1 MNGLYTPIA
10 GDLTVASD
18 PFRGASTTLQEH
30 RNEELHDLQEAALT
44 RNAKPKPS
52 VVTEGPFGP
61 DGAASWRRL
70 VRRKSMREA
79 LVLEISRQAKEEED
93 QVMSLMIRV
102 RQRFDQAGV
111 PMQDVQIRFRNLS
124 VVGMAA
130 VKHPTRSAK
139 GLLQLRHA
147 LSGIPTRGMREV
159 RVLDGISSVLKP
171 GRLTLLLGPPGSGK
185 TSLMKA
191 LSGQL
196 KRDKGRKVVA
206 DELTY
211 NGLSFGEFVVE
222 RSAAYIN
229 QNDIHFGELTVTET
243 LRFAALCQSSRTRVP
258 AEKLLEEKEQELG
271 IIPDPA
277 VDTYMRAMGQGYRLA
292 ADIAV
297 KALGLEGCAN
307 TLVGNSMIRG
317 ISGGQRKRVTSG
329 EMLVG
334 PSKVLF
340 ADEISTGLDSAT
352 TFEICNRLRAL
363 CHIVRSTILVSLLQP
378 TPETYG
384 CFDDV
389 MLLSGGI
396 LVFHGPRELILPFF
410 ESQSFKC
417 PDDKGAAD
425 FLQEVTTG
433 GEQRMYWA
441 GKGEYKYVSDAEL
454 ADAYRA
460 TETGQA
466 FAEELKLSPEEEVQ
480 GHGELAVHTYG
491 QDQWTLFKACL
502 GRQTKLFM
510 RNRAFIAIRML
521 GCVPAMGA
529 KFPLPV
535 RNLAGGQCII
545 MGVAVG
551 TLFLQQGRDTL
562 ADAQASMYLSV
573 SFFSIMTQFMVS
585 FAAPGLLIE
594 RLPTYYKHRDAH
606 FHPAW
611 CFALPEILLQMPL
624 IATEATI
631 WTAMIYFMVGFVV
644 SVRLLVFWGIMF
656 VAGVCGLSLFF
667 LLAVFAKTITVAAAL
682 QNLCILIFTISSGF
696 IVNFDDLNGPWKG
709 VWYANP
715 VAYFLQALAVNELE
729 CENWD
734 TPARG
739 DSGLT
744 QGQLFLEQRGYF
756 LGYHWVWLGLIVW
769 GIGSTLLNTSLFMT
783 VSSFLTTGGR
793 KQVAFNRANEDASSA
808 TGGKEVEK
816 DAAEHAIAAAG
827 DAEEGGVAPSGG
839 GGKSALPFTPV
850 RMTFQDLKYSVPLPS
865 VRPGALEARLEFP
878 RHVLSQPQCWL
889 QGYESI
895 GADDDSS
902 DPHAGRLLLLRG
914 ISGSF
919 RPGVLTALMGS
930 SGAGKST
937 LMDCLGLRKT
947 GGKITGDI
955 RVNGFPQQ
963 PATFNRVMGYAEQFD
978 IHVAEA
984 TVREALM
991 FSARLRL
998 PKSVPTTAAEAFVE
1012 EMMDVVELGRQRD
1025 AIVGLPGVNGLSVE
1039 KRKRL
1044 TIAVELVANP
1054 SIVFMDEPTSGLDA
1068 RAAAI
1073 IMRAVRRI
1081 TSTGRCVVCTI
1092 HQPSWDVFKAFD
1104 ELLLLKRGGSTIF
1117 AGELGTGASNLV
1129 SYLQQFKA
1137 VTPITAGYNPATW
1150 MLEVTSAQ
1158 VEAES
1163 DLNFAD
1169 CYAMSKLA
1177 EANDRAVASLQ
1188 RSNNGLK
1195 LDVKTGKLS
1204 LWRLFPTFT
1213 FTFTLREPRE
1223 DETDLRLQDLA
1234 AASVLV
1240 QTRELLLRDFRQYNR
1255 LLNYVGT
1262 RMGITLIIAV
1272 FFGTVLAGQG
1282 DNAYTY
1288 NGILNIMGMQYSSVM
1303 FIGILNAM
1311 MVQSIISVRRTVF
1324 YRERAG
1330 GTYQVLPFSAAE
1342 FLVEVPYLAV
1352 QAVLYSCVLY
1362 WLVGFQAEAG
1372 KFFWFLLILFLT
1384 LLVWTFF
1391 GIHNVQITPSL
1402 AIANAFTSFM
1412 YGVWDLFCGFYKP
1425 QSLIPKGWIW
1435 MYWLDPIS
1443 YTLYGLVVGELGDNE
1458 DLMAD
1463 QSPPITRQASKRPG
1477 QAPPINH
1484 PGQRS
1489 RRHAEAGPNT
1499 SSSSGWWSERQQR
1512 RHDAWDDR
1520 READEQMM
1528 LATTPQRAAL
1538 QAGQRA
1544 AEIQQVQARL
1554 DSTEPL
1560 RCWPT
1565 AGRHDGT
1572 PCCFRKTGTMPA
1584 VYHGLGGVAGSLVVP
1599 IFECALHGEKNV
1611 TAHPFQVGCV
1621 PSSPV
1626 INTVYLSED
1635 LVEMFRL
1642 LQLKDGVGGHG
1653 FVEVHNLMANRLDPQ
1668 YGHQPA
1674 TNTWLQLNDE
1684 MLQEAAHN
1692 VGVWRSY
1699 VAEFVRC
1706 AQLLD
1711 TSDPFGDCFIC
1722 ASTFRAAL
1730 NDGTLI
1736 GLYRLAVMLDAC
1748 LKPCHFAMAGRSQ
1761 PHCPS
1766 IYTFL
1771 AAVARGV
1778 ISDFESGKLNS
1789 EAQQRWAEHCA
1800 ASEASGACSSNL
1812 TCSRPSA
1819 SARGVVDVSG
1829 LAGVFCN
1836 HCVAGRDAMLAMRT
1850 PEQWEY
1856 HIRTFT
1862 SVLLRR
1868 PDIADAYI
1876 DIGCRLKTSLLAA
1889 LQRHVDAGD
1898 LAPGVLEKLNVMV
1911 PWMHAFDHD
1920 VPCQL
1925 QFSGLYQ
1932 V

>member
-1 MNGLYTPIA
+1 M
-10 GDLTVASD
+10 
-18 PFRGASTTLQEH
+18 
-30 RNEELHDLQEAALT
+30 
-44 RNAKPKPS
+44 
-52 VVTEGPFGP
+52 
-61 DGAASWRRL
+61 
-70 VRRKSMREA
+70 RK
-79 LVLEISRQAKEEED
+79 VHI
-93 QVMSLMIRV
+93 
-102 RQRFDQAGV
+102 
-111 PMQDVQIRFRNLS
+111 
-124 VVGMAA
+124 
-130 VKHPTRSAK
+130 
-139 GLLQLRHA
+139 
-147 LSGIPTRGMREV
+147 
-159 RVLDGISSVLKP
+159 LDGISSVLKP
-171 GRLTLLLGPPGSGK
+171 GRLTLLLGPPDSGK
-185 TSLMKA
+185 STFMKA

-196 KRDKGRKVVA
+196 KRDKGRK
-206 DELTY
+206 LTY

-229 QNDIHFGELTVTET
+229 QDDIHFGELTVTET
-243 LRFAALCQSSRTRVP
+243 LSFAALCQTSRTRKP
-258 AEKLLEEKEQELG
+258 IETILEEKERELG

-277 VDTYMRAMGQGYRLA
+277 VATYMHAKGEHHRLA
-292 ADIAV
+292 ADIAI

-334 PSKVLF
+334 PSSVLF

-352 TFEICNRLRAL
+352 TFEICNRLRTL
-363 CHIVRSTILVSLLQP
+363 CQTGMNTILVSLLQP

-384 CFDDV
+384 CFDDII
-389 MLLSGGI
+389 LLSGGR

-410 ESQSFKC
+410 ESQGFKC
-417 PDDKGAAD
+417 PGDKGAAD
-425 FLQEVTTG
+425 FLQASRALS
-433 GEQRMYWA
+433 RMYWA

-480 GHGELAVHTYG
+480 GHGELAVHKYG

-510 RNRAFIAIRML
+510 RNRAFIAIRI
-521 GCVPAMGA
+521 
-529 KFPLPV
+529 
-535 RNLAGGQCII
+535 GQCVI
-545 MGVAVG
+545 MAIAVG
-551 TLFLQQGRDTL
+551 TLFLGQGRETL
-562 ADAQASMYLSV
+562 QDAQMYLSV

-631 WTAMIYFMVGFVV
+631 WTAMIYFMVGFVI

-682 QNLCILIFTISSGF
+682 QNLCILIFTIASGY
-696 IVNFDDLNGPWKG
+696 IVNYKNLTGPWKG

-729 CENWD
+729 SENWD
-734 TPARG
+734 TPALG

-756 LGYHWVWLGLIVW
+756 LGYHWVWLGLFAW

-783 VSSFLTTGGR
+783 ASSFLNIVPRR
-793 KQVAFNRANEDASSA
+793 KVTNIKADEGNTSAS
-808 TGGKEVEK
+808 GKH
-816 DAAEHAIAAAG
+816 AAGAADAAG

-850 RMTFQDLKYSVPLPS
+850 RMTFQDLKYSVALPS
-865 VRPGALEARLEFP
+865 
-878 RHVLSQPQCWL
+878 
-889 QGYESI
+889 SI
-895 GADDDSS
+895 GADDDAS

-930 SGAGKST
+930 SGAGKTT
-937 LMDCLGLRKT
+937 LMDCLSLRKT

-998 PKSVPTTAAEAFVE
+998 PSAVPASTVDCFVE
-1012 EMMDVVELGRQRD
+1012 EMMEVVELTNLRD
-1025 AIVGLPGVNGLSVE
+1025 AIVGMPGSSGLSVE
-1039 KRKRL
+1039 QRKRL

-1073 IMRAVRRI
+1073 VMRAVRRI

-1129 SYLQQFKA
+1129 AYLQQFKG
-1137 VTPITAGYNPATW
+1137 VTAIKPGYNPATW

-1158 VEAES
+1158 VEAEA
-1163 DLNFAD
+1163 DLDFAD
-1169 CYAMSKLA
+1169 SYALSELA
-1177 EANDRAVASLQ
+1177 EDNDNAIA
-1188 RSNNGLK
+1188 K
-1195 LDVKTGKLS
+1195 LC
-1204 LWRLFPTFT
+1204 
-1213 FTFTLREPRE
+1213 EPRE
-1223 DETDLRLQDLA
+1223 GEADLRLEDLA
-1234 AASVLV
+1234 AASAPV
-1240 QTRELLLRDFRQYNR
+1240 QTWQLLLRNFRQYNR

-1262 RMGITLIIAV
+1262 RMGITIIIAV
-1272 FFGTVLAGQG
+1272 FFGTVLAGQLPVLRCSCR
-1282 DNAYTY
+1282 
-1288 NGILNIMGMQYSSVM
+1288 ILNIMGVQYSSVM

-1463 QSPPITRQASKRPG
+1463 QSPPITVKAFIESYFGYKESFSWWLVLILASF
-1477 QAPPINH
+1477 
-1484 PGQRS
+1484 S
-1489 RRHAEAGPNT
+1489 
-1499 SSSSGWWSERQQR
+1499 
-1512 RHDAWDDR
+1512 
-1520 READEQMM
+1520 
-1528 LATTPQRAAL
+1528 
-1538 QAGQRA
+1538 
-1544 AEIQQVQARL
+1544 
-1554 DSTEPL
+1554 
-1560 RCWPT
+1560 
-1565 AGRHDGT
+1565 
-1572 PCCFRKTGTMPA
+1572 
-1584 VYHGLGGVAGSLVVP
+1584 VA
-1599 IFECALHGEKNV
+1599 F
-1611 TAHPFQVGCV
+1611 
-1621 PSSPV
+1621 
-1626 INTVYLSED
+1626 
-1635 LVEMFRL
+1635 
-1642 LQLKDGVGGHG
+1642 
-1653 FVEVHNLMANRLDPQ
+1653 FV
-1668 YGHQPA
+1668 
-1674 TNTWLQLNDE
+1674 
-1684 MLQEAAHN
+1684 
-1692 VGVWRSY
+1692 S
-1699 VAEFVRC
+1699 
-1706 AQLLD
+1706 
-1711 TSDPFGDCFIC
+1711 
-1722 ASTFRAAL
+1722 STFAL
-1730 NDGTLI
+1730 YKIKWQN
-1736 GLYRLAVMLDAC
+1736 R
-1748 LKPCHFAMAGRSQ
+1748 
-1761 PHCPS
+1761 
-1766 IYTFL
+1766 
-1771 AAVARGV
+1771 
-1778 ISDFESGKLNS
+1778 
-1789 EAQQRWAEHCA
+1789 
-1800 ASEASGACSSNL
+1800 
-1812 TCSRPSA
+1812 
-1819 SARGVVDVSG
+1819 
-1829 LAGVFCN
+1829 
-1836 HCVAGRDAMLAMRT
+1836 
-1850 PEQWEY
+1850 
-1856 HIRTFT
+1856 
-1862 SVLLRR
+1862 
-1868 PDIADAYI
+1868 
-1876 DIGCRLKTSLLAA
+1876 
-1889 LQRHVDAGD
+1889 
-1898 LAPGVLEKLNVMV
+1898 
-1911 PWMHAFDHD
+1911 
-1920 VPCQL
+1920 
-1925 QFSGLYQ
+1925 
-1932 V
+1932 